1 MSNKFAALLAGV
13 SFLALAGAA
22 NAADLTPLSTSQMDM
37 VSAAGDYSFDTD
49 VDKEVNIDVT
59 KNYDFDAELDSDVTV
74 DGNLA
79 TAEASA
85 DAYGEDTFTEASSFT
100 QTTDWSSQ
108 SFSESTSASDG
119 CGCYHY

>member
-1 MSNKFAALLAGV
+1 MSKKFAALLAGV

-22 NAADLTPLSTSQMDM
+22 NAADLSPLSTSQMDT

-49 VDKEVNIDVT
+49 VNKDVDIDVD
-59 KNYDFDAELDSDVTV
+59 KDYNFDADLDSDVSV

-85 DAYGEDTFTEASSFT
+85 DAYGDDTFTEASSFT
-100 QTTDWSSQ
+100 QTTDYSSQ
-108 SFSESTSASDG
+108 SFSESTSATDD
-119 CGCYHY
+119 CGCW